1 MNRGIGLMLA
11 LGLSALPASAQG
23 NRDRDDHNRY
33 TRLDPG
39 MTITVRV
46 NDQIGGDRADY
57 RVYSGVV
64 ERDIRGEN
72 GGLAIPRGATA
83 ELIVRHERDGD
94 LIVDLES
101 VMVEGQRYA
110 VDTATLEVDN
120 DQGLIGSVVGKVHGA
135 EYRGRMIRIPRGTV
149 MGFRL
154 QRALNMGVVDR
165 GNMRD
170 GNHYHDWYGR
180 GRQ

>member
-1 MNRGIGLMLA
+1 MLA

-23 NRDRDDHNRY
+23 NRDRDNRDNNRY

-57 RVYSGVV
+57 RVYSGLI
-64 ERDIRGEN
+64 ERDIKGDN
-72 GGLAIPRGATA
+72 GRLAIPRGSTA
-83 ELIVRHERDGD
+83 ELIVRTQRDGD

-101 VMVEGQRYA
+101 VTVNGQRYA
-110 VDTATLEVDN
+110 VDTTALEVDT
-120 DQGLIGSVVGKVHGA
+120 DQGLIGSVIGRVRGG
-135 EYRGRMIRIPRGTV
+135 EYRGRSIRIPRGTA

-154 QRALNMGVVDR
+154 ERALIMGVADR
-165 GNMRD
+165 GNTRD

-180 GRQ
+180 ERERP